1 MPRKDIHHDAVKI
14 ALEKEGWRILKEHLD
29 ISVGRIGLFVDL
41 EAEAVYVAERAGEKI
56 AVEIKTFR
64 GQSLVTNMHEALG
77 KYEVYEVAL
86 RLVRPDLV
94 IFLAIPLPIYEDFF
108 QEVLIQEVVKR
119 KNINLLVYNSDHQT
133 IEKWIKQPDTNQ

>member
-86 RLVRPDLV
+86 RLVRPDLA

-119 KNINLLVYNSDHQT
+119 KKINLLVYNSDHQT